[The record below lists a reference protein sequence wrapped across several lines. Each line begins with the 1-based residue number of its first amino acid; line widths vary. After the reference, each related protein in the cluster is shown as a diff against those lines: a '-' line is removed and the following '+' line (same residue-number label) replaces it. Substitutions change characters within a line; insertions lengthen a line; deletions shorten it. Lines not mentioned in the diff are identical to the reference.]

1 MFHFIE
7 RMGGSIPPARIR
19 GNYELRIAS
28 LWFLQVK
35 QVNRFNTMT
44 DTNNMQG
51 ALTKSQKNAELGNN
65 LEALSTEIQRAWM
78 VQGNFTRAIAYGM
91 AVANLREALDEKVMK
106 ALLKLKNSKLGFR
119 TDEVMNQ
126 PYPMQLVRD
135 CIIDAATLGLQCV
148 GNQFNIIG
156 GNMYVTKEGFTF
168 LLRQLSQQGALRDM
182 KFIYH
187 PAEISESSTMGTARN
202 GEQYQKV
209 EREGR
214 VMVEVSCV
222 YQGKAISEQLE
233 FVIRVNK
240 GMSQDAVLGK
250 AERKAKAWLYNY
262 LTDQAISDGE
272 AAEGFTNDDLRFT
285 NSGQMRDVTPKN
297 VVKPSFLADDVTDEI
312 PGLGGA
318 TTDVVVPTFEETVP
332 TFGQLI

>member
-1 MFHFIE
+1 
-7 RMGGSIPPARIR
+7 
-19 GNYELRIAS
+19 
-28 LWFLQVK
+28 
-35 QVNRFNTMT
+35 MT

-51 ALTKSQKNAELGNN
+51 ALTKSQTNAELGNN

-119 TDEVMNQ
+119 TDETVNQ

-187 PAEISESSTMGTARN
+187 PADITESSTMGTARN
-202 GEQYQKV
+202 GEQYQKI

-272 AAEGFTNDDLRFT
+272 AEVAEEPA
-285 NSGQMRDVTPKN
+285 MRNVTPREA
-297 VVKPSFLADDVTDEI
+297 VVKPAFLEPVQQELQQDHI
-312 PGLGGA
+312 SGLEPVGEEVPMFGA
-318 TTDVVVPTFEETVP
+318 LV
-332 TFGQLI
+332 

>member
-1 MFHFIE
+1 
-7 RMGGSIPPARIR
+7 
-19 GNYELRIAS
+19 
-28 LWFLQVK
+28 
-35 QVNRFNTMT
+35 MT

-78 VQGNFTRAIAYGM
+78 VQGNFTRAIVYGM

-119 TDEVMNQ
+119 TDETMNQ

-168 LLRQLSQQGALRDM
+168 LLRQLSQQGVLRDM

-214 VMVEVSCV
+214 VLVEVSCV
-222 YQGKAISEQLE
+222 YQGKAINEKLE

-272 AAEGFTNDDLRFT
+272 AEVAEE
-285 NSGQMRDVTPKN
+285 SVMRDVTPKN
-297 VVKPSFLADDVTDEI
+297 VVKPSFPGGAADGGLKSAAPMEDVADEI
-312 PGLGGA
+312 PGLEPDG
-318 TTDVVVPTFEETVP
+318 EKVP

>member
-1 MFHFIE
+1 
-7 RMGGSIPPARIR
+7 
-19 GNYELRIAS
+19 
-28 LWFLQVK
+28 
-35 QVNRFNTMT
+35 MT
-44 DTNNMQG
+44 DTNNNVQV
-51 ALTKSQKNAELGNN
+51 ALTKSQKNEALGNN

-91 AVANLREALDEKVMK
+91 AVANLREALDERVMK

-119 TDEVMNQ
+119 TDEAMNQ

-187 PAEISESSTMGTARN
+187 PAEISESSTMGTSRS
-202 GEQYQKV
+202 GEQYQKI
-209 EREGR
+209 ERE
-214 VMVEVSCV
+214 E
-222 YQGKAISEQLE
+222 LE

-240 GMSQDAVLGK
+240 GMSQDAIIGK

-262 LTDQAISDGE
+262 ITDQAISDGE
-272 AAEGFTNDDLRFT
+272 AEAAEEPV
-285 NSGQMRDVTPKN
+285 MRDVTPKN
-297 VVKPSFLADDVTDEI
+297 VVKPSFLADDVVDEI
-312 PGLGGA
+312 PGLGQDG
-318 TTDVVVPTFEETVP
+318 DSVPM
-332 TFGQLI
+332 FGEMI

>member
-1 MFHFIE
+1 
-7 RMGGSIPPARIR
+7 
-19 GNYELRIAS
+19 
-28 LWFLQVK
+28 
-35 QVNRFNTMT
+35 MT

-119 TDEVMNQ
+119 TDETMNQ

-168 LLRQLSQQGALRDM
+168 LLRQLSQQGVLRDM

-202 GEQYQKV
+202 GEPYQKV

-214 VMVEVSCV
+214 VLVEVSCV
-222 YQGKAISEQLE
+222 YQGKAINEKLE

-250 AERKAKAWLYNY
+250 AERKAKAWLYNF

-272 AAEGFTNDDLRFT
+272 AEVAEE
-285 NSGQMRDVTPKN
+285 QVMRDVTPRN
-297 VVKPSFLADDVTDEI
+297 VVKPSFLGGAADGGLKSAAPMEEADEI
-312 PGLGGA
+312 PGLEGA
-318 TTDVVVPTFEETVP
+318 GTDVAVPTYEDAVP
-332 TFGQLI
+332 TFGKLI

>member
-1 MFHFIE
+1 
-7 RMGGSIPPARIR
+7 
-19 GNYELRIAS
+19 
-28 LWFLQVK
+28 
-35 QVNRFNTMT
+35 MT
-44 DTNNMQG
+44 DTNNMQV
-51 ALTKSQKNAELGNN
+51 ALTKSQKAEALGNN
-65 LEALSTEIQRAWM
+65 LESLSTEIQQAWLAP
-78 VQGNFTRAIAYGM
+78 GNFTRAIAYGM
-91 AVANLREALDEKVMK
+91 AVAKLREALDEKVMK

-119 TDEVMNQ
+119 TDEAANQ
-126 PYPMQLVRD
+126 PPYPMDLVRD

-168 LLRQLSQQGALRDM
+168 LLRQLSQQGQLRDM

-187 PAEISESSTMGTARN
+187 PAEIMESSTMGTTRN
-202 GEQYQKV
+202 GEQYQKI

-214 VMVEVSCV
+214 VVVEVSCN
-222 YQGKAISEQLE
+222 YQGKAISEKLE

-272 AAEGFTNDDLRFT
+272 AEAAEGEP
-285 NSGQMRDVTPKN
+285 MRNVTAAKK
-297 VVKPSFLADDVTDEI
+297 VVKPAIFAEEGDYLPGVDAMPQDV
-312 PGLGGA
+312 PM
-318 TTDVVVPTFEETVP
+318 
-332 TFGQLI
+332 FGQLV

>member
-1 MFHFIE
+1 
-7 RMGGSIPPARIR
+7 MGA
-19 GNYELRIAS
+19 L
-28 LWFLQVK
+28 K
-35 QVNRFNTMT
+35 QTQYTTMT
-44 DTNNMQG
+44 DTNNVQG
-51 ALTKSQKNAELGNN
+51 ALTKSQKNEALGNN
-65 LEALSTEIQRAWM
+65 LEALSQEIQRAWM

-119 TDEVMNQ
+119 TDEVPHQ
-126 PYPMQLVRD
+126 PYPMELVRD

-187 PAEISESSTMGTARN
+187 PAEISESSTQGTSRS
-202 GEQYQKV
+202 GEQYQKI

-222 YQGKAISEQLE
+222 YQGKAINEQLE

-250 AERKAKAWLYNY
+250 AERKAKAWLYNH

-272 AAEGFTNDDLRFT
+272 AEAEEAPMRNVTAGRRAEAGVRKPALFEAEAGDFLPGVDEPVPAL
-285 NSGQMRDVTPKN
+285 GQMM
-297 VVKPSFLADDVTDEI
+297 
-312 PGLGGA
+312 
-318 TTDVVVPTFEETVP
+318 
-332 TFGQLI
+332 